1 MGNESMPHTIS
12 MTINAEGHGNL
23 FYKCPPN
30 YDKMDYPLIKTIK
43 RDQCAEGHEFLLY
56 KIIETEHTIC
66 IKIMAHVNR

>member
-1 MGNESMPHTIS
+1 MPHTIS
-12 MTINAEGHGNL
+12 MTSNAEGHGNL

-56 KIIETEHTIC
+56 KIIGMEHAIP
-66 IKIMAHVNR
+66 INS